1 MQAILLTVS
10 LVLWVAVGFCAPSA
24 ARGRRRS
31 LFWLLTALATTL
43 TLQPDLVYY
52 RVDPLL
58 GGVHATYFLFHAAA
72 IVAVALLSN
81 LVQEAVSPLGLT
93 RRRRLVTT
101 LIAGSIIVVQA
112 ILFFGGDWHL
122 TDDIR
127 QPFLARWD
135 YALYASTTWLAMGYF
150 AVAVASACLLDRR
163 TQRRTITRVSL
174 GLVALG
180 CFWVLTYAVISLS
193 SAAASVALQGF
204 TFQGWPFYLYHLAIL
219 AAPICL
225 AFGLGLTATADAVQ
239 ASRRW
244 LRDRVLLWRISPL
257 WERLLAVA
265 PEMSIERPLSRSGL
279 LLVRQPGVHLY
290 RRYVEVRD
298 SLLIEPGQF
307 LSSSE
312 RMLIDRVE
320 DHVHTKPPAS
330 LSTRTSPAGATPAS
344 ARPETLDRTRNRD

>member
-31 LFWLLTALATTL
+31 LFWLLIALATTL

-52 RVDPLL
+52 RVDPVL
-58 GGVHATYFLFHAAA
+58 GGVHATYFLFHATA

-81 LVQEAVSPLGLT
+81 LVQEAVSPRGLT
-93 RRRRLVTT
+93 RRRRLATT
-101 LIAGSIIVVQA
+101 LIAGSIIVLQA

-225 AFGLGLTATADAVQ
+225 AVGLGLTATVDAVQ

-257 WERLLAVA
+257 WTRLLANA
-265 PEMSIERPLSRSGL
+265 PELSIERPLSRSGL
-279 LLVRQPGVHLY
+279 LLVRQPGAHLY

-298 SLLIEPGQF
+298 SLLIDPGQS
-307 LSSSE
+307 LSSAE

-320 DHVHTKPPAS
+320 DHVRTTPPA
-330 LSTRTSPAGATPAS
+330 LLTARPSTATPAS
-344 ARPETLDRTRNRD
+344 ARSETLDRTRNRD